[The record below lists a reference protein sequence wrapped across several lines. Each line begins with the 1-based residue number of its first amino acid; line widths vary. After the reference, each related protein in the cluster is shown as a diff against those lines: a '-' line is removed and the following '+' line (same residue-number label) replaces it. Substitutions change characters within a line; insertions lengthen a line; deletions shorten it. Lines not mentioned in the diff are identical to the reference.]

1 MPYVSEKRFCLFFL
15 AQLMLSF
22 ISMRYNATIIKE
34 RRLFLC
40 GLESNLFYRIRRKLE
55 LYILTELPCLLFSSY
70 NY

>member
-1 MPYVSEKRFCLFFL
+1 MPYVSEKRFCLFCL

-40 GLESNLFYRIRRKLE
+40 GLENNLFYRIRRKLE